1 MLSYFETSLCDM
13 QGKLFEMS
21 AAKGYAS
28 EKFIKEFMLSPI
40 AHDLDSEFNFMQWAG
55 KEYIM
60 ERMES
65 EHADC
70 LINGEIF
77 DEEAL
82 FWIGYVYRYWHFMT
96 GESSKVILK
105 QAPVAKM
112 RTLFLGYHTM
122 SIELAIE
129 KLMKK

>member
-1 MLSYFETSLCDM
+1 MLSSFETSLCHM

-21 AAKGYAS
+21 AAKDYAS
-28 EKFIKEFMLSPI
+28 EKFIKGFMLSPI
-40 AHDLDSEFNFMQWAG
+40 ASDLDSQFNFMQWAG

-65 EHADC
+65 EHGNC
-70 LINGEIF
+70 LIPGELF
-77 DEEAL
+77 DTETL
-82 FWIGYVYRYWHFMT
+82 FWIGYVYRYWHFIT
-96 GESSKVILK
+96 GESSKVIIK

-122 SIELAIE
+122 SMELAIE
-129 KLMKK
+129 KLKEK